1 MRHFRVSSPFLFQFL
16 ICRLFGSFSV
26 SEQKAETNGSR
37 KPSMD
42 TTVQVYAKS
51 WVFEGTGVEAYRQPG
66 DSCSASICSSSS
78 PTNPIISNHKNQSHK
93 KGHSSKLSDANSE
106 RFPQA
111 AMSSFSRCAT
121 PSPIP
126 YSGQATPTN
135 IIYADYL
142 DANPDHR
149 AAHKSTGHRLTVDYV
164 QSVDVAI
171 APDATVVTPKLVAC
185 PAKPKAPKLAA
196 ANKSN
201 VSGSNQ
207 SSISTHQEDSQYA
220 SMLAE
225 LEQSL
230 IEKKIQATS
239 SNNTNMSPD
248 DTSIS
253 TDKFGSSKSSS
264 KDLEFSKELEAALQL
279 IQDLETPSEGP
290 ADDGAAAMS
299 ARVARSESEKT
310 LSAAVSLPSPEQGPY
325 KLQTP
330 EAQTPQNGKTNDDSR
345 NSSTNAVHIEPSS
358 QSTSGYSSPSS
369 YTSNVRLSNASNSV
383 CGNSTTDDQSYVVR
397 IYIEQSGPNGTPAF
411 NTLSEVNP
419 KSKNGTKNAGA
430 ASNKQK
436 KLHRQQPPPQ
446 QHQQQSTDAMNK
458 FHPLFKKRPKAMLD
472 SDFQNLIFKSE
483 CLAYLTD
490 EELVARHKCN
500 RDVIRVRHLVC
511 SISLHIPY
519 SNTTKLT
526 LTNLLTMILS

>member
-1 MRHFRVSSPFLFQFL
+1 
-16 ICRLFGSFSV
+16 
-26 SEQKAETNGSR
+26 
-37 KPSMD
+37 MD

-51 WVFEGTGVEAYRQPG
+51 WVFEGTGVDAYHQPG

-78 PTNPIISNHKNQSHK
+78 PTNNIISNHKNQSHK

-126 YSGQATPTN
+126 YSGQVTPTN

-142 DANPDHR
+142 GATPDHR
-149 AAHKSTGHRLTVDYV
+149 SKSTRLTVDYV

-185 PAKPKAPKLAA
+185 SKPKTPKLAL

-230 IEKKIQATS
+230 IEKKIQAT
-239 SNNTNMSPD
+239 NNISPD
-248 DTSIS
+248 DTSVS

-290 ADDGAAAMS
+290 ADDGHIASSS

-325 KLQTP
+325 KLQSP
-330 EAQTPQNGKTNDDSR
+330 EAQTPQNGKHDDTR
-345 NSSTNAVHIEPSS
+345 NSTNVIHIEPSS

-383 CGNSTTDDQSYVVR
+383 CGNNATDDQSYVVR
-397 IYIEQSGPNGTPAF
+397 IYIEQDSPSGTPTF
-411 NTLSEVNP
+411 NTLSKINP
-419 KSKNGTKNAGA
+419 KSKDCTKSTGVSCII
-430 ASNKQK
+430 ASNNKPK
-436 KLHRQQPPPQ
+436 KPQRQQQHQ
-446 QHQQQSTDAMNK
+446 QQQQSTDAMNR

-472 SDFQNLIFKSE
+472 SDFQNLIFKPE

-500 RDVIRVRHLVC
+500 RDVIRVRRLVC
-511 SISLHIPY
+511 SISLCIHY
-519 SNTTKLT
+519 RLLTKLT
-526 LTNLLTMILS
+526 N

>member
-1 MRHFRVSSPFLFQFL
+1 MNLHVVFDVFNFFLVL
-16 ICRLFGSFSV
+16 RLYK
-26 SEQKAETNGSR
+26 QKAETNGSR

-51 WVFEGTGVEAYRQPG
+51 WVFEGTGVDAYHQPG

-78 PTNPIISNHKNQSHK
+78 PTNNIISNHSKNQSHK

-111 AMSSFSRCAT
+111 AMTSFSRCAT

-142 DANPDHR
+142 GATPDHR
-149 AAHKSTGHRLTVDYV
+149 SKSTRLTVDYV

-171 APDATVVTPKLVAC
+171 APDATVVTPKLVVC
-185 PAKPKAPKLAA
+185 PKPKTPKLAA

-201 VSGSNQ
+201 GSGSIQ

-230 IEKKIQATS
+230 IEKKIQAT
-239 SNNTNMSPD
+239 NNMSPD
-248 DTSIS
+248 DTSVS

-290 ADDGAAAMS
+290 ADDGHIAS
-299 ARVARSESEKT
+299 SSRVARSESEKT

-325 KLQTP
+325 KLQSP
-330 EAQTPQNGKTNDDSR
+330 EAQTPQNGKHDDSR
-345 NSSTNAVHIEPSS
+345 NSTNVIHIEPSS

-369 YTSNVRLSNASNSV
+369 SYASNVRLSNASNSV

-397 IYIEQSGPNGTPAF
+397 IYIEQDSPSSTPAF
-411 NTLSEVNP
+411 NTLSKMNP
-419 KSKNGTKNAGA
+419 KSKDCTKSTGVSSIIT
-430 ASNKQK
+430 SNNKPK
-436 KLHRQQPPPQ
+436 KPQRQQQ
-446 QHQQQSTDAMNK
+446 QQQQSTDAMNK
-458 FHPLFKKRPKAMLD
+458 YHPLFKKRPKAMLD
-472 SDFQNLIFKSE
+472 SDFQNLIFKPE

-500 RDVIRVRHLVC
+500 RDVIRVRRLVRF
-511 SISLHIPY
+511 IPLCIQY
-519 SNTTKLT
+519 RLLT
-526 LTNLLTMILS
+526 QLTN

>member
-1 MRHFRVSSPFLFQFL
+1 
-16 ICRLFGSFSV
+16 
-26 SEQKAETNGSR
+26 
-37 KPSMD
+37 MD

-51 WVFEGTGVEAYRQPG
+51 WVFEGTGVEAYHQPG

-78 PTNPIISNHKNQSHK
+78 PTNNIISNHKNQSHK

-142 DANPDHR
+142 GANQDHHR
-149 AAHKSTGHRLTVDYV
+149 AAHKSTRLTVDYV
-164 QSVDVAI
+164 KSVDVSI
-171 APDATVVTPKLVAC
+171 APDATVVTPKLV
-185 PAKPKAPKLAA
+185 AKPKAPKLAA

-207 SSISTHQEDSQYA
+207 SSISHQEDSQYA

-230 IEKKIQATS
+230 IEKKIQAT
-239 SNNTNMSPD
+239 NNMSPD

-290 ADDGAAAMS
+290 ADVDGQAAMT

-325 KLQTP
+325 KMQSP
-330 EAQTPQNGKTNDDSR
+330 EAQTPQNGKHDDIR
-345 NSSTNAVHIEPSS
+345 SSTNVIHIEPNS

-383 CGNSTTDDQSYVVR
+383 CGNSMSTTTLTKTTTDDQSYVVR
-397 IYIEQSGPNGTPAF
+397 IYIEQNSPSSTPAF
-411 NTLSEVNP
+411 NTLSKINP
-419 KSKNGTKNAGA
+419 KSKDCTKSTGDSSIITANNNNN
-430 ASNKQK
+430 SNNKQK
-436 KLHRQQPPPQ
+436 KSHRHH
-446 QHQQQSTDAMNK
+446 HQQQQQQQQQPSSNDAMNK

-511 SISLHIPY
+511 SISFLHY
-519 SNTTKLT
+519 SHSNFSIQNNPLT
-526 LTNLLTMILS
+526 H

>member
-1 MRHFRVSSPFLFQFL
+1 
-16 ICRLFGSFSV
+16 
-26 SEQKAETNGSR
+26 
-37 KPSMD
+37 MD

-51 WVFEGTGVEAYRQPG
+51 WVFEGTGVDVYHQPG
-66 DSCSASICSSSS
+66 DSCSASICSSSPS
-78 PTNPIISNHKNQSHK
+78 TNNIISNHKNQSHN

-111 AMSSFSRCAT
+111 AMTSFSRCAT
-121 PSPIP
+121 PSPVP

-142 DANPDHR
+142 GATPDHR
-149 AAHKSTGHRLTVDYV
+149 AAHKSTRLTVDYV
-164 QSVDVAI
+164 HSVDLAI
-171 APDATVVTPKLVAC
+171 APDATVVTPKLVAY
-185 PAKPKAPKLAA
+185 AKPKAPKLAA
-196 ANKSN
+196 VNKSN

-230 IEKKIQATS
+230 IEKKIQAT
-239 SNNTNMSPD
+239 NNMSPD
-248 DTSIS
+248 DTSVS

-290 ADDGAAAMS
+290 ADDGQIATS
-299 ARVARSESEKT
+299 ARVTRSESEKT

-330 EAQTPQNGKTNDDSR
+330 EAQTPQNGKHDDSR
-345 NSSTNAVHIEPSS
+345 NSTHVIHIEPSS

-369 YTSNVRLSNASNSV
+369 YTSNVRLSNASNII

-397 IYIEQSGPNGTPAF
+397 IYIEQDSPNSTPVF
-411 NTLSEVNP
+411 NTLSKINP
-419 KSKNGTKNAGA
+419 KLKDCTKSAGA
-430 ASNKQK
+430 LTTTTSNNKQK
-436 KLHRQQPPPQ
+436 KLQRQ
-446 QHQQQSTDAMNK
+446 QHQQQQQHQQSTDAMNK
-458 FHPLFKKRPKAMLD
+458 FHPLFKKRSKVMLD
-472 SDFQNLIFKSE
+472 SDFQNLIFKPE

-500 RDVIRVRHLVC
+500 RDVIRVRRLVC
-511 SISLHIPY
+511 SISLCIHMQIL
-519 SNTTKLT
+519 TKLT
-526 LTNLLTMILS
+526 QLTH